1 MAEIVTKGS
10 FPSQIASDLEKMS
23 PEYGLKVGLAI
34 ENEWFG
40 VDSGINRFNTNQT
53 EFHKLRLY
61 ARPPPLLLLAF
72 SSSIAIGSSFGFIR
86 HYQAKERM

>member
-10 FPSQIASDLEKMS
+10 FPSQIASDIEKIS
-23 PEYGLKVGLAI
+23 KEYGLKVGLAI

-61 ARPPPLLLLAF
+61 ARGCLLYT
-72 SSSIAIGSSFGFIR
+72 SPSPRDRG
-86 HYQAKERM
+86 